1 MTKQPKQVK
10 YVRRTL
16 TPAFVSKP
24 AKLFG
29 LTLSAAIVAACTGG
43 EVTESSS
50 SQTQNTSSSVAISSA
65 APSSSSAPQ
74 VSSSAATSSSAPAQA
89 GTTNYADFQ
98 ADAARGAD
106 IYADNCQF
114 CHGVEG
120 NAEGSQT
127 QINLE
132 SYPTA
137 AALHR
142 YTELYMPAE
151 PAFDP
156 SSVVGQDAADV
167 AAYMDSWREDAV
179 AACSAEE
186 PVTYAERSL
195 KMLTESEYSNSVQ
208 DLFPTANVPSE
219 FLGAL
224 PDIKIGKFPN
234 HQDAVM
240 IAGRA
245 RQFMTNAENI
255 ADWAIENGLAP
266 NCADATACANAF
278 INDFAYRAFRRP
290 LTTGGT
296 AETNEAEQIREL
308 FAQAPSTTAGIR
320 WAYIATLTSP
330 NFLYRSEMGVKVSEA
345 LANGWNTGSTAG
357 GSTSVGD
364 YEADGAGSTV
374 NGANFATK
382 GSGENIDG
390 FGYNM
395 YTNGTSSH
403 SFTFSDPSLV
413 SVTVKGND
421 LNMMW
426 PLMELS
432 VGQEL
437 IASETVDSYDAVTY
451 TYLVTGKTGNQQLS
465 IRFNNDAAN
474 GTNYGTPGNDID
486 LHVGDVTVVAAK
498 PVESGMVAQPEQS
511 ALELADPN
519 AYVLDPYEYAAALS
533 YMYTGSTPD
542 AELMAAARS
551 GAINDPAEVEA
562 QIDRLLASPAAER
575 HVKEFAET
583 WMRIDHMYAP
593 SFTRIGN
600 GFDDTIR
607 AAMVEELR
615 TTFWNVFDNED
626 VPYSEFFDA
635 DYIFANKTLA
645 DYYGIP
651 NNAGNSFTKISTT
664 ERGGVTTMGAFLV
677 NWAHQNESAPVL
689 RGVNVREL
697 MLCHHIA
704 PPPSTNIEEREQ
716 LQETVDALLANG
728 DMTTRKYYG
737 LITEHQDCARC
748 HEHDINPLGF
758 GMEDFNQVGM
768 PRTSQLDLGGNNVD
782 LPIDASGTL
791 FGTEIYKDHGDFE
804 AFNGAK
810 ALGKILAGKDAVQA
824 CLSEKFFRQ
833 AVGRPTST
841 SAVDQLVSER
851 ALSDFEKTSY
861 ACAHETLN
869 NALKDNNQSPKAMFK
884 TLGTLD
890 LIRFRR

>member
-1 MTKQPKQVK
+1 MTKQPKQAK

-65 APSSSSAPQ
+65 TPMSSSAPQ
-74 VSSSAATSSSAPAQA
+74 VSSSAATSSSTPAQA
-89 GTTNYADFQ
+89 GKTNFADFQ
-98 ADAARGAD
+98 ADAVRGAD
-106 IYADNCQF
+106 IYAQQCEA

-120 NAEGSQT
+120 NAQGVQT
-127 QINLE
+127 PIDVDK
-132 SYPTA
+132 YPTA
-137 AALHR
+137 AYLHR
-142 YTELYMPAE
+142 FTEDYMPKT
-151 PAFDP
+151 PLDP
-156 SSVVGQDAADV
+156 GSVVGQDAADV
-167 AAYMDSWREDAV
+167 AAYMETWRETAV

-195 KMLTESEYSNSVQ
+195 KMLTESEYRNSVQ
-208 DLFPTANVPSE
+208 DLFPTANVPSD
-219 FLGAL
+219 FLGTL

-296 AETNEAEQIREL
+296 AETNEAAQIREL
-308 FAQAPSTTAGIR
+308 FAQAPNATAGIR

-330 NFLYRSEMGVKVSEA
+330 NFLYRSEMGIKVSEA
-345 LANGWNTGSTAG
+345 LANGWNTGAA
-357 GSTSVGD
+357 GSTNVGD
-364 YEADGAGSTV
+364 YEADGAGTTV
-374 NGANFATK
+374 NGANLSTK
-382 GSGENIDG
+382 GSGENIEG

-403 SFTFSDPSLV
+403 SFNFPDPALLSI
-413 SVTVKGND
+413 TVKAND
-421 LNMMW
+421 MDMMW

-437 IASETVDSYDAVTY
+437 IASESVETYDAVTY
-451 TYLVTGKTGNQQLS
+451 TYLVTGQTGNQQLS
-465 IRFNNDAAN
+465 IRFNNDA
-474 GTNYGTPGNDID
+474 GREPYGTPGNDID
-486 LHVGDVTVVAAK
+486 LHIGDITVVAAK
-498 PVESGMVAQPEQS
+498 PKEAGEPEQS
-511 ALELADPN
+511 VLELADPN
-519 AYVLDPYEYAAALS
+519 AYVLDPFEYAAALS

-542 AELMAAARS
+542 AQLMAAAAS
-551 GAINDPAEVEA
+551 GAINDPAVVE
-562 QIDRLLASPAAER
+562 QHIDRLLASPAAER

-593 SFTRIGN
+593 GFTRVGN
-600 GFDDTIR
+600 GFNDTIR

-645 DYYGIP
+645 DFYGVP
-651 NNAGNSFTKISTT
+651 NNAGNSFTKINTT

-737 LITEHQDCARC
+737 LITEHPECNSC
-748 HEHDINPLGF
+748 HEYDINPLGF
-758 GMEDFNQVGM
+758 GLEDFNQVGL
-768 PRTSQLDLGGNNVD
+768 PRTFQLDLGGNNVE
-782 LPIDASGTL
+782 LPIDSSGTL
-791 FGTEIYKDHGDFE
+791 FGTEIYKDHGDSE

-833 AVGRPTST
+833 AVGRPVKNG
-841 SAVDQLVSER
+841 AVDQLVSER
-851 ALSDFEKTSY
+851 ELAGFEKTSY